1 MKAPTAVSIDPTQV
15 RTRSASPGAQRMRRY
30 RQRRRQGTFYIRVEL
45 SVPDINALVRLRFLR
60 NAQRRDPEALQVAV
74 MSLIY
79 RVLEGAA

>member
-1 MKAPTAVSIDPTQV
+1 M
-15 RTRSASPGAQRMRRY
+15 
-30 RQRRRQGTFYIRVEL
+30 
-45 SVPDINALVRLRFLR
+45 NALHDAAYLR